1 MRISDWSSDVCSS
14 DLAQRRASL
23 HDQES
28 EGAGQRQDLGER
40 AGGPGRSG
48 KTRLAAAREALA
60 IEFGQQRDIAG
71 AGGDHSHAAGMRR
84 SDEQTSE
91 LQSLMRNTYAVFCL
105 TNKTSS
111 NTIPLTLTNIH
122 T

>member
-84 SDEQTSE
+84 LGRRARSEEHTSE
-91 LQSLMRNTYAVFCL
+91 LQPLMRSSYAVCSLKTKKKQYYQLL
-105 TNKTSS
+105 T
-111 NTIPLTLTNIH
+111 
-122 T
+122 